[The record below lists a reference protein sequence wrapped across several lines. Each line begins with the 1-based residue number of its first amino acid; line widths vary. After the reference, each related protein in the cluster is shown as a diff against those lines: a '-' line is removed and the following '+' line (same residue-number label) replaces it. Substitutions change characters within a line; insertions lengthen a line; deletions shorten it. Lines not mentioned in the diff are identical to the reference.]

1 MMGLSLLEFG
11 HGWLVG
17 SESGSRVGIGFGWW
31 VEVAVDVAMCEEEGE
46 RWLGTVLVSGPM

>member
-11 HGWLVG
+11 HGWLVS

-31 VEVAVDVAMCEEEGE
+31 VEDAVDVAMCEEEGE